1 MFSPDTDRI
10 GKVRRWRIDLSHAV
24 RLPRTVVMLGIVSF
38 FTDFSSEMIY
48 PLLPLFL
55 VTVLGAGAVAI
66 GFVEGLAESTASL
79 LKIAAGYWTD
89 RMNRRKPLV
98 FAGYSLAGAVRP
110 LIGLAPG
117 WVFVAA
123 FRFLDRVGKGVRSSP
138 RDALIADVTE
148 PQRRGAAYGFHRSL
162 DHAGAVAGPLAAAA
176 LLRFFGLPL
185 RTVFLL
191 AAIPAVVVILVL
203 WLGVHEPARSAARTR
218 EGPPE
223 FESFRISPDLRRF
236 LVALLLFTLANSTD
250 AFLLLKLGGAGLG
263 AALIAVLWSA
273 HHVVKMVSNYVAG
286 SLGDRVGYRSLI
298 LVGWLYYA
306 LIYLGFA
313 WFDSRGWL
321 VALFLAY
328 GLYYGLTEPAER
340 AWVSVLA
347 PPGARGRFFGYYHAI
362 VGFAALPSSLLFGF
376 LWKNW
381 GSPTAFAVGSMLAVV
396 AAGILL
402 GARTQDQ
409 HK

>member
-1 MFSPDTDRI
+1 VI
-10 GKVRRWRIDLSHAV
+10 L
-24 RLPRTVVMLGIVSF
+24 LGIVSF

-55 VTVLGAGAVAI
+55 STVLGAGAVAI

-89 RMNRRKPLV
+89 RTNRRKPLV
-98 FAGYSLAGAVRP
+98 VAGYSLAGAVRP

-117 WVFVAA
+117 WGSVAA

-138 RDALIADVTE
+138 RDALIADVTD
-148 PQRRGAAYGFHRSL
+148 QQNRGAAYGFHRSL
-162 DHAGAVAGPLAAAA
+162 DHAGAVAGPLVAAG
-176 LLRFFGLPL
+176 LLRFFGLSL

-191 AAIPAVVVILVL
+191 SAIPAVVVVLVFS
-203 WLGVHEPARSAARTR
+203 LGVHEPDRSAGRTR
-218 EGPPE
+218 PE
-223 FESFRISPDLRRF
+223 TSESEKSGISRELGQF
-236 LVALLLFTLANSTD
+236 LTALLLFTLANSTD
-250 AFLLLKLGGAGLG
+250 AFLLLKMGEAGLE

-286 SLGDRVGYRSLI
+286 SLGDRIGYRRLI
-298 LVGWLYYA
+298 TAGWLYYA

-313 WFDSRGWL
+313 WLDSRGWL

-362 VGFAALPSSLLFGF
+362 IGFAALPSSLLFGF
-376 LWKNW
+376 LWKTW
-381 GSPTAFAVGSMLAVV
+381 GPASAFMVGSVLAVV
-396 AAGILL
+396 AAGMLL
-402 GARTQDQ
+402 AVRPDKRLTEP
-409 HK
+409 